1 MLQVNKKTLPSC
13 KTGLMV
19 PAKRTK
25 CATLEKN
32 KYLYFAV
39 GRGLIVDDE
48 FVRLYALLVMSFLD
62 AVNTWLVCKYVKTE

>member
-1 MLQVNKKTLPSC
+1 MCDP
-13 KTGLMV
+13 G
-19 PAKRTK
+19 
-25 CATLEKN
+25 KN